1 MKLSMFLKTR
11 KWEMV
16 APLNWNV
23 GGRERVKIKAIIRGR
38 ETNGIILEDDT
49 YISDPDTEI
58 IETYNDMFK
67 LRCCDITMCSDCPLN
82 AARCGAEFNS
92 ERLLIDV
99 EKEIYDRLTAAYGDE
114 AVRNLH
120 TALVKKIIEKETKLC

>member
-49 YISDPDTEI
+49 FISDPDTEI
-58 IETYNDMFK
+58 TETYNDLFK
-67 LRCCDITMCSDCPLN
+67 LKCKNIMCYDCPLKKLCRT
-82 AARCGAEFNS
+82 AYVS
-92 ERLLIDV
+92 DRLLIDI
-99 EKEIYDRLTAAYGDE
+99 EKEICDDLTKDYGDE